1 MTRTEFPTTDP
12 TTEFADQLAR
22 PTIRNTNIN
31 LQESS
36 AMYSLH
42 EALARDRMRE
52 SEQRSREE
60 RLARSLAASR
70 RWHRVALRARAAADR
85 HALRAS
91 QVVPVR

>member
-1 MTRTEFPTTDP
+1 MTGSAFPSTYPMTEH
-12 TTEFADQLAR
+12 ADHLAR
-22 PTIRNTNIN
+22 PSTRLQQIN
-31 LQESS
+31 LLRSS
-36 AMYSLH
+36 PMYSLH

-52 SEQRSREE
+52 SEQRSRDA

-91 QVVPVR
+91 QVDAVR